1 MASQMAS
8 QVQVVDNSVRRW
20 SAVAQSFYCTG
31 NKGKALAT
39 PLFGLLGAGI
49 WRSATDW
56 PLARTLPGKL
66 NAPVTAASPGKP
78 VVAHPFEAQRK
89 LY

>member
-49 WRSATDW
+49 GA
-56 PLARTLPGKL
+56 ALPTGRW
-66 NAPVTAASPGKP
+66 
-78 VVAHPFEAQRK
+78 HE
-89 LY
+89 LYRAN